1 MNIPNCQS
9 DIEVVGEGIRQ
20 RVVAVGN
27 LLTMIFIAQT
37 RTPPVWQAFNFREI
51 SEKNQWYWL
60 YGIYY
65 IQEIGLVNDSEPA
78 NFFLL
83 ENLKK
88 LGRGAVKS

>member
-37 RTPPVWQAFNFREI
+37 RTPPYDRPLI
-51 SEKNQWYWL
+51 SGKSQKKIND
-60 YGIYY
+60 
-65 IQEIGLVNDSEPA
+65 IGSME
-78 NFFLL
+78 FTTF
-83 ENLKK
+83 KK
-88 LGRGAVKS
+88 LDSLMTRSQQIFSYSKT